1 MRRIAAG
8 AAILML
14 AGCTTPGT
22 VEPGGTV
29 TVFAAASLTGAFDEI
44 AGDFEVAN
52 PGVDVVLNFGGSA
65 SLANQI
71 AEGAPADVFASAA
84 GASAAG
90 DDGEI
95 FATNSLEIAVPLGNP
110 AWVTGVEDFADPD
123 LKIAICAIEVPCGA
137 AAQRVFETLGLTAA
151 PDTLEQDVKAVLTK
165 VELGEVDAGLVYRTD
180 VLAARGTVEGI
191 EFAEAQRA
199 VNRYPIAALT
209 GRGEAFVVWVLSD
222 AGQAVL
228 REAGFG
234 AP

>member
-1 MRRIAAG
+1 MRGIAAG

-14 AGCTTPGT
+14 AGCATPGT

-44 AGDFEVAN
+44 AGDFEAAN

-84 GASAAG
+84 GASAVG

-95 FATNSLEIAVPLGNP
+95 FATNSLEIAVPVGNP
-110 AWVTGVEDFADPD
+110 GAVAGIEDLANPD
-123 LKIAICAIEVPCGA
+123 LTLAICAVEVPCGA
-137 AAQRVFETLGLTAA
+137 AAQHVFDVVGMTAA

-165 VELGEVDAGLVYRTD
+165 VVLGEVDAGLVYRTD
-180 VLAARGTVEGI
+180 VLAADVEGI
-191 EFAEAQRA
+191 EFPEAAAA
-199 VNRYPIAALT
+199 VNRYPIVAFTEPGAAF
-209 GRGEAFVVWVLSD
+209 AAWVLSD

-228 REAGFG
+228 EKAGFG

>member
-1 MRRIAAG
+1 MRGIGAG

-14 AGCTTPGT
+14 AGCTTPGP
-22 VEPGGTV
+22 VESGGTV

-44 AGDFEVAN
+44 AGDFEAAN

-90 DDGEI
+90 ADGEI
-95 FATNSLEIAVPLGNP
+95 FATNVLEIAVPVGNP
-110 AWVTGVEDFADPD
+110 GAVAGIEDFANPD
-123 LKIAICAIEVPCGA
+123 LTLAICAVEVPCGA
-137 AAQRVFETLGLTAA
+137 AAQHVFDAAGMTAA

-165 VELGEVDAGLVYRTD
+165 VVLGEVDAGLVYRTD
-180 VLAARGTVEGI
+180 VLAARADVDGI
-191 EFAEAQRA
+191 DFPEAAAA
-199 VNRYPIAALT
+199 VNRYPIVAFTEPGAAF
-209 GRGEAFVVWVLSD
+209 ADWVLSD

-228 REAGFG
+228 ARAGFG